1 MGQEETTGSKQ
12 SWLQSMV
19 GYVGWTRIITTAV
32 SRRTLRKYFSRR
44 RAKKRGNNKYIIFAT
59 YEGFDLN
66 KDPSEQKELYDGI
79 MKTQADFYEEVIEYY
94 KDRHDVKCYVK
105 GGECDSD
112 SDNEEDS

>member
-1 MGQEETTGSKQ
+1 
-12 SWLQSMV
+12 
-19 GYVGWTRIITTAV
+19 
-32 SRRTLRKYFSRR
+32 
-44 RAKKRGNNKYIIFAT
+44 
-59 YEGFDLN
+59 
-66 KDPSEQKELYDGI
+66 